1 MLPAGG
7 GLLDTELELRFALQ
21 YPHYLKQWEAGNRL
35 QVMLQRRKRYKNRTI
50 LGYKTLCASTINM
63 VAAVQRQIDMELELY
78 GETSSTSGKESVAP
92 LARVQVQSLSS
103 QPVDH
108 EEAAERLKTLSLGD
122 GAGIIISRNFWFSSA
137 FPFFPRISLCLPSGR
152 ARQMHTPTIIRPLSI
167 YIYLYMSI
175 IKCHQYQL
183 CGGLSSPLF
192 PGTFSSNLFLF
203 YPFSLSLSPLQL
215 FQPEILFAWHDRLT
229 LRNDDIIRHA
239 CYSWPCAR

>member
-50 LGYKTLCASTINM
+50 LGYKTLCSSTINM

-78 GETSSTSGKESVAP
+78 GEPSSKEAP

-122 GAGIIISRNFWFSSA
+122 GAGII
-137 FPFFPRISLCLPSGR
+137 
-152 ARQMHTPTIIRPLSI
+152 TV
-167 YIYLYMSI
+167 
-175 IKCHQYQL
+175 
-183 CGGLSSPLF
+183 LSS
-192 PGTFSSNLFLF
+192 TFESGSRDAH
-203 YPFSLSLSPLQL
+203 S
-215 FQPEILFAWHDRLT
+215 
-229 LRNDDIIRHA
+229 
-239 CYSWPCAR
+239 